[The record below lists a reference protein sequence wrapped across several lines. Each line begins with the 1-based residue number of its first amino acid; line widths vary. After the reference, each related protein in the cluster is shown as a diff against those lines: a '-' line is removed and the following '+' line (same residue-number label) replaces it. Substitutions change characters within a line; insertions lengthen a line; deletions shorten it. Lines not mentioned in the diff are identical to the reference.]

1 MDHQLEFSI
10 IIEHSAAGQE
20 ALEFLQS
27 LNLKCQITPMFW
39 ESEWAE
45 LVKVATYGAG
55 PHVSQVA
62 APAVINLAAMNALS
76 EFAPG
81 EVASWGGSSVFLP
94 AAWQTVKLGNEA
106 QVWSIPW
113 LADVRVVYY
122 WRDLLEQAGVDESS
136 AFGTPDRFH
145 ATLQRLQAAGMNNP
159 LLLLTHFPFAALH
172 YLSSWVWGA
181 GEDFVNADG
190 RSLRLNEPQ
199 VRAALRAYFNLHRY
213 LPSGIEALTPTAGG
227 LSKAV
232 DLFANR
238 MVAVAFGDPSWL
250 KAALEALRDSPG
262 FINQLGVALP
272 PGPPYVGGSNLVIWK
287 HIRQRDAAVRL
298 IRSLISPDVQASFCQ
313 HIGLLPTRLEAL
325 QQPPYSTDP
334 RYQALAHAARSGRSY
349 PTLLRWGL
357 IEENLSRT
365 LMQIWSD
372 LAANPSNDLDGLFGQ
387 RIDPLVKR
395 LNNLLA
401 Q

>member
-1 MDHQLEFSI
+1 VDHQLEFSI

-27 LNLKCQITPMFW
+27 RNLKCHITTMFW
-39 ESEWAE
+39 ESEWTE
-45 LVKVATYGAG
+45 LVKVATYSAG
-55 PHVSQVA
+55 PNVSQVA
-62 APAVINLAAMNALS
+62 APAVINLVAMNALT
-76 EFAPG
+76 EFTPG
-81 EVASWGGSSVFLP
+81 EVASLGGASVFLP
-94 AAWQTVKLGNEA
+94 AAWQAAKLGGEA

-113 LADVRVVYY
+113 VADVRVVYY

-145 ATLQRLQAAGMNNP
+145 ATLQSLQAAGMASP

-199 VRAALRAYFNLHRY
+199 FRAALRAHFNLQRY
-213 LPSGIEALTPTAGG
+213 LSSGTETLTPTTGG

-232 DLFANR
+232 DLFAKR
-238 MVAVAFGDPSWL
+238 QVAVTIGDPSWL
-250 KAALEALRDSPG
+250 RATIEALHDTPQV
-262 FINQLGVALP
+262 IDQLGVALP

-287 HIRQRDAAVRL
+287 HTRQRDMAVRL
-298 IRSLISPDVQASFCQ
+298 IRSLIDPDMQVNFCQ
-313 HIGLLPTRLEAL
+313 RIGLLPTRLEAL
-325 QQPPYSTDP
+325 QRPPYSIDP

-349 PTLLRWGL
+349 PALLRWGL
-357 IEENLSRT
+357 IEENLSRALT
-365 LMQIWSD
+365 QIWSD
-372 LAANPSNDLDGLFGQ
+372 LATNPRSDLDVLFAQ

>member
-20 ALEFLQS
+20 ALEFLLGQ
-27 LNLKCQITPMFW
+27 NLKCQITTMFW
-39 ESEWAE
+39 ESEWAD
-45 LVKVATYGAG
+45 LVKVATYGVG
-55 PHVSQVA
+55 PNVSQVA
-62 APAVINLAAMNALS
+62 APAVINLAAMNALA
-76 EFAPG
+76 EFTPSD
-81 EVASWGGSSVFLP
+81 VAALGGASVFLP

-113 LADVRVVYY
+113 VADVRVVYY
-122 WRDLLEQAGVDESS
+122 WRDLLEQAGVDEFS
-136 AFGTPDRFH
+136 AFSTPDRFH
-145 ATLQRLQAAGMNNP
+145 ATLQRLQAAGMASP

-181 GEDFVNADG
+181 GEEFVNADG
-190 RSLRLNEPQ
+190 HSLRLNEPQ
-199 VRAALRAYFNLHRY
+199 FRAAMRAYFGLHRY
-213 LPSGIEALTPTAGG
+213 LPSGTESLTPTADGV
-227 LSKAV
+227 SKAV
-232 DLFANR
+232 ELFAQR
-238 MVAVAFGDPSWL
+238 QVAVTFGDPSWL
-250 KAALEALRDSPG
+250 RATLEALRDTPH
-262 FINQLGVALP
+262 IIDQLSVALP

-287 HIRQRDAAVRL
+287 HTRQRDAAMRL
-298 IRSLISPDVQASFCQ
+298 IRSLISPDVQVSFCQ
-313 HIGLLPTRLEAL
+313 HVGLLPTRLEAL
-325 QQPPYSTDP
+325 LHPPYSTDP
-334 RYQALAHAARSGRSY
+334 RYQVLAQAARSGRSY

-365 LMQIWSD
+365 LTQIWSD
-372 LAANPSNDLDGLFGQ
+372 LATNPHSDLDMLFAQ

>member
-1 MDHQLEFSI
+1 MDPQLEFSI

-20 ALEFLQS
+20 ALEFLQG
-27 LNLKCQITPMFW
+27 LNLKCHITTMFW
-39 ESEWAE
+39 EGEWAE
-45 LVKVATYGAG
+45 LVKVATYSAG

-62 APAVINLAAMNALS
+62 APAVVNLAAMNALT
-76 EFAPG
+76 EFTPG
-81 EVASWGGSSVFLP
+81 EIASLGGATVFLP

-122 WRDLLEQAGVDESS
+122 WRDLLGQAGVDESS
-136 AFGTPDRFH
+136 AFNTPDRFH
-145 ATLQRLQAAGMNNP
+145 ATLQRLQAAGMANP
-159 LLLLTHFPFAALH
+159 LLILTHFPFAALH
-172 YLSSWVWGA
+172 YLASWVWGA
-181 GEDFVNADG
+181 REDFVNADG
-190 RSLRLNEPQ
+190 RSLRLHEPQ
-199 VRAALRAYFNLHRY
+199 FRAAMRAYFDLHRY
-213 LPSGIEALTPTAGG
+213 LPSGIESLTPTTGG
-227 LSKAV
+227 LPKAV
-232 DLFANR
+232 DLFAKR
-238 MVAVAFGDPSWL
+238 QAAVAFGDPSWL
-250 KAALEALRDSPG
+250 RFTTEALRDTPH
-262 FINQLGVALP
+262 IIDQLGVALP

-287 HIRQRDAAVRL
+287 HTRQREAALRL
-298 IRSLISPDVQASFCQ
+298 IRSLINPDTQASFCQ

-325 QQPPYSTDP
+325 QRAPYSTDP
-334 RYQALAHAARSGRSY
+334 RYQALARAAQSGRSY

-372 LAANPSNDLDGLFGQ
+372 LAANPHSDLDMLFAQ

-395 LNNLLA
+395 LNNLLT

>member
-1 MDHQLEFSI
+1 MDHPLEFSI

-27 LNLKCQITPMFW
+27 LNLKCHIMTMFW

-45 LVKVATYGAG
+45 LVKAATYSVG
-55 PHVSQVA
+55 PNVSQVA
-62 APAVINLAAMNALS
+62 APAVINLAAMNALT
-76 EFAPG
+76 EFTPS
-81 EVASWGGSSVFLP
+81 EVASLGGAAVFLP
-94 AAWQTVKLGNEA
+94 AAWQTVKLANET

-122 WRDLLEQAGVDESS
+122 WRDLLEQAGVDDSS
-136 AFGTPDRFH
+136 AFDTPDRFH
-145 ATLQRLQAAGMNNP
+145 ATLQKLQAAGMNSP

-199 VRAALRAYFNLHRY
+199 FRAALRAYFSLQRY
-213 LPSGIEALTPTAGG
+213 LPTGTDSLTPTADGV
-227 LSKAV
+227 SKAV
-232 DLFANR
+232 DLFAKR
-238 MVAVAFGDPSWL
+238 QVAVAFGDPSWL
-250 KAALEALRDSPG
+250 RATIEALRDTPLT
-262 FINQLGVALP
+262 IDRLGVALP

-287 HIRQRDAAVRL
+287 HTRQRDTAIRL

-313 HIGLLPTRLEAL
+313 QVGLLPTRLEAL
-325 QQPPYSTDP
+325 QRPPYSTDP
-334 RYQALAHAARSGRSY
+334 RYQVLAKAAQSGRSY

-365 LMQIWSD
+365 LTQIWSD
-372 LAANPSNDLDGLFGQ
+372 LAADPRRDLDGLFAQ
-387 RIDPLVKR
+387 RIDPLATR

>member
-1 MDHQLEFSI
+1 MDRQLEFSV

-27 LNLKCQITPMFW
+27 LNLKCQITTMFW

-45 LVKVATYGAG
+45 LVKVATYSAG
-55 PHVSQVA
+55 PNVSQVA
-62 APAVINLAAMNALS
+62 APAVINLAAMNALA
-76 EFAPG
+76 EFTSG
-81 EVASWGGSSVFLP
+81 DVASLGGASVFLP

-136 AFGTPDRFH
+136 AFDTPDRFH
-145 ATLQRLQAAGMNNP
+145 ATLQRLQAAGMKHP

-172 YLSSWVWGA
+172 YLSSWVWGV

-190 RSLRLNEPQ
+190 RSLRLNEPHF
-199 VRAALRAYFNLHRY
+199 RAAMRAYFDLRRY
-213 LPSGIEALTPTAGG
+213 LPSGTESLTPTAGG
-227 LSKAV
+227 LPKAV
-232 DLFANR
+232 DLFAKR
-238 MVAVAFGDPSWL
+238 QVAVAFGDPSWL
-250 KAALEALRDSPG
+250 RATIEALRDTPHA
-262 FINQLGVALP
+262 IDRLGVALP

-287 HIRQRDAAVRL
+287 HTQQREAAVRL

-325 QQPPYSTDP
+325 RRPPYSTDP
-334 RYQALAHAARSGRSY
+334 RYQVLAQAAQSGRSY

-365 LMQIWSD
+365 LTQIWSD
-372 LAANPSNDLDGLFGQ
+372 LAADPRSDLDKLFAQ

-395 LNNLLA
+395 LNSLLA

>member
-1 MDHQLEFSI
+1 MDHPLEFSI

-27 LNLKCQITPMFW
+27 LNLKCQITTMFW
-39 ESEWAE
+39 ENEWAE
-45 LVKVATYGAG
+45 LIKVATYSAG
-55 PHVSQVA
+55 PYVSQVA
-62 APAVINLAAMNALS
+62 APAVINLAAMNVLT
-76 EFAPG
+76 EFTPG
-81 EVASWGGSSVFLP
+81 EVASLGGASVFLP
-94 AAWQTVKLGNEA
+94 AAWQAVKQAGAA

-136 AFGTPDRFH
+136 AFDTSDRFH
-145 ATLQRLQAAGMNNP
+145 STLQQLQAAGMATP

-172 YLSSWVWGA
+172 YLASWVWGA
-181 GEDFVNADG
+181 GEDFVNPDG

-199 VRAALRAYFNLHRY
+199 VRAALRDYFNLRPY
-213 LPSGIEALTPTAGG
+213 LPSGTEALTPTTGG
-227 LSKAV
+227 LSRAMN
-232 DLFANR
+232 LFAR
-238 MVAVAFGDPSWL
+238 RQVAVTIGDPSWL
-250 KAALEALRDSPG
+250 GATIDALHDTPQAIDK
-262 FINQLGVALP
+262 LGVALP

-287 HIRQRDAAVRL
+287 HTRQKDAALRL
-298 IRSLISPDVQASFCQ
+298 IRTLISPDVQASFCQ

-325 QQPPYSTDP
+325 QRPPYSTDP
-334 RYQALAHAARSGRSY
+334 RYQMLAQAAQSGRSY

-372 LAANPSNDLDGLFGQ
+372 LAANPQSDLGVLLSQ
-387 RIDPLVKR
+387 RIDPLMKR
-395 LNNLLA
+395 LNSLLA